1 MTAKGYTSFQIQNIL
16 DPQIK
21 IDLDSRTIDMALY
34 EALERLGYTIILAE
48 VQE

>member
-1 MTAKGYTSFQIQNIL
+1 MNFAIQNIC

-48 VQE
+48 EQK